1 VNTLERRLGA
11 WWARRSIR
19 SRLALWYAAGGTALV
34 AVFAATLYAF
44 VAVRL
49 ARPLDHQ
56 LRQDLA
62 QVEGGL
68 RVTTGPTL
76 RWRGAELETGQS
88 DTSEHPWFELWDERG
103 NLVVR
108 RWPFTENR
116 NLLLPPPNRLAAPG
130 TISVFSV
137 APDLRLRTL
146 TVPYPLAGAQGPWL
160 LRLIRVHQPHAD
172 ALPDLQ
178 LIILVALPVVVT
190 LLVAGGYFFTRRWLL
205 PLDRMAA
212 EAQRITVEDLQRR
225 LPVANPHDE
234 LGRLAGVFN
243 VTLDRLQNSFEALD
257 RFVADASHELRTPLT
272 TLRSVGEVGLR
283 RGRSEEEYRDI
294 IASMLEEAQR
304 LQQLVERLL
313 QLASAEGRGE
323 ALRPASVELDE
334 LLGACA
340 QELGILA
347 EQKNQNLVVTEAGL
361 HLRTDPVLLRQAL
374 QNLIDNAIKYGPA
387 DSEVRI
393 SSRAEPGAVL
403 IEVADEGPGIPEEDR
418 TLLTGRFHRTDRART
433 RASGGFGLGLAITK
447 AYLRALGGSLEHAPR
462 PTGGSVFRLRLPDA
476 PARADL
482 GPTSRGDAA
491 QPQLP
496 AAAPGAQGH
505 PFPEPLVP
513 RVE

>member
-1 VNTLERRLGA
+1 VNPLGRRLGA
-11 WWARRSIR
+11 WWARLTLR
-19 SRLALWYAAGGTALV
+19 SRLALWYAVGGTTLV
-34 AVFAATLYAF
+34 ALFSATLYTF

-62 QVEGGL
+62 QVERGL
-68 RVTTGPTL
+68 RVATGPAL
-76 RWRGAELETGQS
+76 RWQGAELATGQS
-88 DTSEHPWFELWDERG
+88 DASEHPWFELWDDQG

-116 NLLLPPPNRLAAPG
+116 NLRLPPPNRLAAPG
-130 TISVFSV
+130 TISVFFV

-146 TVPYPLAGAQGPWL
+146 TVPFAAPGAAGPWL

-178 LIILVALPVVVT
+178 LIIFVALPIVVT
-190 LLVAGGYFFTRRWLL
+190 LLVTGGYFFTRRWLL

-212 EAQRITVEDLQRR
+212 EAQRISAEDLRRR

-323 ALRPASVELDE
+323 ALHPAPVVLDE

-347 EQKNQNLVVTEAGL
+347 EQKDQRLVVVDAGL
-361 HLRTDPVLLRQAL
+361 RLRTDPVILRQAL
-374 QNLIDNAIKYGPA
+374 QNLIDNAIKYGPPN
-387 DSEVRI
+387 SEVRV
-393 SSRAEPGAVL
+393 SSRATPGAVL
-403 IEVADEGPGIPEEDR
+403 IEVADEGPGISTADR
-418 TLLTGRFHRTDRART
+418 THLTGRFYRTDRGRG

-447 AYLRALGGSLEHAPR
+447 AYLRALGGSLEHEPR
-462 PTGGSVFRLRLPDA
+462 PPRGSIFRLRLPDGTA
-476 PARADL
+476 RPEARPPSGRNPAE
-482 GPTSRGDAA
+482 PK
-491 QPQLP
+491 LP
-496 AAAPGAQGH
+496 AAAAGAQGH

>member
-1 VNTLERRLGA
+1 MIPLEPRLGA
-11 WWARRSIR
+11 WWARLTLR

-34 AVFAATLYAF
+34 SLFAATLYAF

-62 QVEGGL
+62 QVEREL
-68 RVTTGPTL
+68 KVTTGPAL
-76 RWRGAELETGQS
+76 RWQGAELATGQS
-88 DTSEHPWFELWDERG
+88 DASEHPWFELWDDRG

-116 NLLLPPPNRLAAPG
+116 NLQLPPPNRLAAPG
-130 TISVFSV
+130 TISVFFV

-146 TVPYPLAGAQGPWL
+146 TVPVAPPGATGPWL

-178 LIILVALPVVVT
+178 LIIFVALPIVVT

-212 EAQRITVEDLQRR
+212 EAQQITALDLQRR

-323 ALRPASVELDE
+323 ALRPAPCALDE

-347 EQKNQNLVVTEAGL
+347 EQKNQSLVVAEAGL
-361 HLRTDPVLLRQAL
+361 RVQTDPVILRQAL
-374 QNLIDNAIKYGPA
+374 QNLIDNAIKYAPP
-387 DSEVRI
+387 DSEVRVA
-393 SSRAEPGAVL
+393 SRAEPGVVL
-403 IEVADEGPGIPEEDR
+403 IEVADEGPGSRTEDR
-418 TLLTGRFHRTDRART
+418 PRLTGRFYRPDPGRG

-447 AYLRALGGSLEHAPR
+447 AYLRALGGTLEYEPR
-462 PTGGSVFRLRLPDA
+462 QPRGSIFRLRLPA
-476 PARADL
+476 TPGRAGGDS
-482 GPTSRGDAA
+482 GGDAA
-491 QPQLP
+491 KPKLT
-496 AAAPGAQGH
+496 ATATGAQGH